1 MARPK
6 ITYPTPVALPRP
18 KLPSNVVKSAARV
31 LQILEFFEDAK
42 REATSVEIAASLDYP
57 QSSTSSLLA
66 TLVTLGYLNFN
77 RKTRYYFPSNRVAFL
92 GHWIDPRMFADGA
105 LLRMM
110 SEIHRRTGDSVILA
124 TPHGNYAQYIHVIQ
138 SPGHERLHLTVCALL
153 PLAASTSGYTLLSG
167 YPDAEVRKIVYRIN
181 AEAKTGAKLVRIED
195 LLQILHEIRSQG
207 YCFKTGIT
215 RPEGGT
221 LSKLIPGQGSGPPL
235 AVSIGGL
242 ARSMLPRREHLVSIL
257 LEEVEHYMTSEGQ

>member
-6 ITYPTPVALPRP
+6 IVYPTPSALPRP
-18 KLPSNVVKSAARV
+18 KLPPNVVKSAARA
-31 LQILEFFEDAK
+31 LQILEFFEDIK
-42 REATSVEIAASLDYP
+42 REATSVEIAASLEYP

-92 GHWIDPRMFADGA
+92 GHWIDPRIFADGA

-110 SEIHRRTGDSVILA
+110 SVIHRRTGDSVVLA
-124 TPHGNYAQYIHVIQ
+124 TPNGIFAQYIHVIQ
-138 SPGHERLHLTVCALL
+138 APGHERLHLTVCAML

-167 YPDAEVRKIVYRIN
+167 YTDAEVKKIVYRIN
-181 AEAKTGAKLVRIED
+181 AESKPGSKLIRIEE
-195 LLQILHEIRSQG
+195 LLEILREIRAQG

-215 RPEGGT
+215 RPGGAT
-221 LSKLIPGQGSGPPL
+221 LSKLLPGQPNSPPL

-242 ARSMLPRREHLVSIL
+242 ARSMLPRREQIAAIL
-257 LEEVEHYMTSEGQ
+257 IEEVERYMASEFH